1 MKSFYYAIKG
11 LAEAFSTQVNFKI
24 HCLAAVIVL
33 TTGYLTGI
41 SFTEWAILLL
51 CIGLVMITEL
61 INTALEYLVNM
72 VSPKYN
78 EIAGKV
84 KDIGAGAVLV
94 AAIVSILI
102 GTIILLPKIIKVL
115 F

>member
-1 MKSFYYAIKG
+1 MKSFKYAIKG
-11 LAEAFSTQVNFKI
+11 LVEAFSTQINFKI
-24 HCLAAVIVL
+24 HCVAAVFVL

-41 SFTEWAILLL
+41 SFTEWVIILL
-51 CIGLVMITEL
+51 CIGLVMVTEL

-72 VSPKYN
+72 VSPEYN

-84 KDIGAGAVLV
+84 KDIGAAAVLI

-102 GTIILLPKIIKVL
+102 GTIILLPKIVNIL

>member
-1 MKSFYYAIKG
+1 M
-11 LAEAFSTQVNFKI
+11 V
-24 HCLAAVIVL
+24 
-33 TTGYLTGI
+33 
-41 SFTEWAILLL
+41 
-51 CIGLVMITEL
+51 
-61 INTALEYLVNM
+61 NTALEYLVNM
-72 VSPKYN
+72 VSPQYN

-102 GTIILLPKIIKVL
+102 GTIILLPKIINIL